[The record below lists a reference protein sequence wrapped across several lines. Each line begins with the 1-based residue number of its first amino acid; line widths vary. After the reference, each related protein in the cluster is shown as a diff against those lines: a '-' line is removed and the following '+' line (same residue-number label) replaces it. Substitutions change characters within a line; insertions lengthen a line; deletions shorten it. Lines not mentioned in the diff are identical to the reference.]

1 MSLRQEP
8 KNRRLKQETA
18 TGAYNQEPKDRNLQS
33 ETCNQE
39 ETKKGNTT

>member
-8 KNRRLKQETA
+8 KNRRLKQEPVI
-18 TGAYNQEPKDRNLQS
+18 G
-33 ETCNQE
+33 TCNQE